1 MDTNDKN
8 KGGRPTDYNE
18 NMLLKA
24 QEYLAGAHDYID
36 EAGKWRVKIPKA
48 AGMALHLGV
57 ARSTLYEWA
66 KSHAEFSD
74 ILERMNA
81 MQEDRVIDRAID
93 GTYNSNIAK
102 LLLGK
107 HGYSEEQHLTHD
119 AGSSLAEVIAAA
131 AAYPHVTPERKHIKG
146 ADKVQK

>member
-1 MDTNDKN
+1 MA
-8 KGGRPTDYNE
+8 GRPTEYND

-24 QEYLAGAHDYID
+24 QEYLASAHDYVD
-36 EAGKWRVKIPKA
+36 NEGKFHVKIPKA
-48 AGMALHLGV
+48 AAMALHLGV

-66 KSHAEFSD
+66 RLHPEFSD

-81 MQEDRVIDRAID
+81 MQEDRVIDRAAAGI
-93 GTYNSNIAK
+93 YNSNIAK

-119 AGSSLAEVIAAA
+119 AGSTLAAAIAAA
-131 AAYPHVTPERKHIKG
+131 AAPHVIPERKRPKG
-146 ADKVQK
+146 AGKVPE

>member
-1 MDTNDKN
+1 MASGDVN
-8 KGGRPTDYNE
+8 KGGRPTEYND

-24 QEYLAGAHDYID
+24 HEYLASAHDYVD
-36 EAGKWRVKIPKA
+36 NEGKFHVKIPKA
-48 AGMALHLGV
+48 AGMAIHLGV

-66 KSHAEFSD
+66 KIHSEFSD

-81 MQEDRVIDRAID
+81 MQEDRVIDRAMQ

-119 AGSSLAEVIAAA
+119 AGDTLAKIIAAA
-131 AAYPHVTPERKHIKG
+131 AAPHDSRNRKRPQG
-146 ADKVQK
+146 DQKVSE